1 MKTGSFLF
9 ICMFVLLLCPSYT
22 KSAWHT
28 VVLSV
33 FWMNGWITYQ
43 NYCAHFE
50 ALLQLSFCVMRY
62 FRTSWLKTNTVL
74 LYLVTLWVGNLN
86 KSPLSN
92 LSVQCGMDWVP
103 WWYSAEG
110 CSGGPRT
117 TSLTWGIECEWCLLP
132 LWGLLDD
139 VACVVSG
146 PHLRAVRLLSWRL
159 RISRSPGGSCK
170 TYYPAS

>member
-1 MKTGSFLF
+1 M
-9 ICMFVLLLCPSYT
+9 
-22 KSAWHT
+22 
-28 VVLSV
+28 
-33 FWMNGWITYQ
+33 YQ
-43 NYCAHFE
+43 NSCAHYE

-92 LSVQCGMDWVP
+92 LSVPCGMDWVP

-146 PHLRAVRLLSWRL
+146 PHLRAVRLLSWWL
-159 RISRSPGGSCK
+159 RISRGPGGSCK
-170 TYYPAS
+170 TYYPASEFMTQHRILLVKQFTKTISDSRGGELDPTLQQEK